1 MPDPLGLINSNSVSP
16 RPSLKNLAGSGAV
29 RGVQD
34 ANRPDAV
41 AQPGPAFKDMLLDQL
56 REVNTL
62 EQEATQ
68 AIEDLQTGKRTD
80 YDAVM
85 TATRKADL
93 AMQMLLQLRNK
104 VVDAYQEVGQVRV

>member
-1 MPDPLGLINSNSVSP
+1 MPDPLGLINSNSASS
-16 RPSLKNLAGSGAV
+16 RPSLKNLTGPGAMK
-29 RGVQD
+29 GVQD
-34 ANRPDAV
+34 TSSPNAV
-41 AQPGPAFKDMLLDQL
+41 TQPGHAFKDMLMDQL

-104 VVDAYQEVGQVRV
+104 VVDAYQEVGQVRM